1 MNLKEEMRN
10 ALADL
15 ICTTENLTREEF
27 EKDLAESPI
36 SEQELWKDM
45 IDVVTTLA
53 ERYARHSITLVLRQT
68 KVVAK
73 DADELNTLWH
83 INDQLR
89 ELASHNETKKD

>member
-1 MNLKEEMRN
+1 MNLKEEMKN

-45 IDVVTTLA
+45 IDVVTTVA
-53 ERYARHSITLVLRQT
+53 ERYARHHATSILTSARDHAENDRALAT
-68 KVVAK
+68 TSY
-73 DADELNTLWH
+73 LNE
-83 INDQLR
+83 QLA
-89 ELASHNETKKD
+89 ELASHDETMKD